1 MVEKDDEAP
10 EEEGKY
16 LGTIN
21 NDGLMLAV
29 SQQKST
35 LMATITK
42 SFSGLKAVISRGR
55 QECEETRDGKN
66 INQILV
72 SRNTKRRRPLEVLLT
87 YNILES
93 FLSSRPA
100 KNAVPR
106 NLGGVG
112 YADYGRLRSRQPKR
126 F

>member
-55 QECEETRDGKN
+55 QE
-66 INQILV
+66 
-72 SRNTKRRRPLEVLLT
+72 
-87 YNILES
+87 
-93 FLSSRPA
+93 
-100 KNAVPR
+100 
-106 NLGGVG
+106 
-112 YADYGRLRSRQPKR
+112 
-126 F
+126 